1 MHQATLK
8 RKSITP
14 EHKIMKVDSVAEME
28 KADEFE
34 TNELVINNYENL
46 TVKYVQDKLSKKMEI
61 QKSRILN
68 CRI

>member
-1 MHQATLK
+1 
-8 RKSITP
+8 
-14 EHKIMKVDSVAEME
+14 MKVDSVAEME